1 MAMRKE
7 LIISSIAVAA
17 LIILSGSLRSNI
29 SQARYAKNVEPK
41 FEKLKFPL
49 PDHRIASSKRIG
61 E

>member
-1 MAMRKE
+1 MRKE

-29 SQARYAKNVEPK
+29 SAPRYAKNVEPK

-49 PDHRIASSKRIG
+49 PDYRIASARRIT